1 MRIILFIAILFSI
14 VGVSCHDVT
23 VGYLWMES
31 PGYNPDTMVVKA
43 ETSLDVTE
51 PTWGTWPNPM
61 WEEYLSYGF
70 TPEELEAMGIPPTIE
85 GMGGE
90 GEDYNRNKWD
100 QPYVSTSIE
109 GVEGTQ
115 QIYAT
120 LKDVKPA
127 GEGADKLR
135 EVLIVWG
142 DGRLQLPL
150 HHGVPAG
157 RYLISLTF
165 SNEGYSKDVDDCFT
179 IIVK

>member
-51 PTWGTWPNPM
+51 PTWGTWPNP
-61 WEEYLSYGF
+61 EYEVMISQ
-70 TPEELEAMGIPPTIE
+70 GIPPELLESLGIFPTFE
-85 GMGGE
+85 GYGGG
-90 GEDYNRNKWD
+90 GEDYDRHKWD

-135 EVLIVWG
+135 EALIVWG